1 MRTMTTVFDSGPTAM
16 RLDDDSVAI
25 RTAFTGPT
33 RMRVKRADRDDGLIR
48 MAWFALLLAGFL
60 EIAWALGLKYS
71 AGFTRLW
78 PSLATFVAIGL
89 SFGLLGLSLKSVPFG
104 TAYAIWTGIGAAGA
118 AIAGIVLFGESA
130 SVARV
135 GCLAL
140 IVAGTIGLKLA
151 TPD

>member
-1 MRTMTTVFDSGPTAM
+1 MPVDFDSDSTAM
-16 RLDDDSVAI
+16 RLDDDSAI
-25 RTAFTGPT
+25 NEAFTSAT
-33 RMRVKRADRDDGLIR
+33 RMRAKRANNHDGLIR
-48 MAWFALLLAGFL
+48 MTWFALLLAGFL

-78 PSLATFVAIGL
+78 PSVATFVAIAL

-130 SVARV
+130 DAARV
-135 GCLAL
+135 GCLIL